1 MQTFLINHSHG
12 FVMNIRKITS
22 MTMVW
27 SLIVLTFNSIVL
39 YVVPEGRIAN
49 WADWRFWGLD
59 KHDWSAQHT
68 TVGFL
73 FIFAGLLHIYYN
85 WRTILSYM
93 KDKAKKLRVFT
104 TASNIGLGLTIIF
117 VIGTYLNV
125 PPMST
130 IVEFSEYFKESAA
143 KKYGDPPYGQAQ
155 SSSLKGFT
163 SRLGL
168 DLAKSR
174 ELLETAGIEVSD
186 DTEMIVSIGERSG
199 KTPQQVYEII
209 QSAGY
214 SSSGGGGSEPGTE
227 GSVNGIKAPKSGMGK
242 KTIAQLCDEIE
253 QDCAM
258 IIEGLQQ
265 KGLTVNPDEKLKDL
279 AAENGTG
286 PMQIYEMMVEVVKEQ
301 QGQ

>member
-1 MQTFLINHSHG
+1 
-12 FVMNIRKITS
+12 MNMRKITS
-22 MTMVW
+22 MTMIW

-49 WADWRFWGLD
+49 WADWRLWGLD

-85 WRTILSYM
+85 WRPLLSYL
-93 KDKAKKLRVFT
+93 KKKTRSFSLFT
-104 TASNIGLGLTIIF
+104 AASSIGLALTIIF

-130 IVEFSEYFKESAA
+130 IVDFSEQIKEGAA
-143 KKYGDPPYGQAQ
+143 RTYGDPPYGQAQ

-168 DLAKSR
+168 DLEKSR
-174 ELLETAGIEVSD
+174 ELLAEAGIMVED
-186 DTEMIVSIGERSG
+186 DKEMIVDIATRSG
-199 KTPQQVYEII
+199 KTPQQIYEII
-209 QSAGY
+209 RSATY
-214 SSSGGGGSEPGTE
+214 RTTVPSEAEEHSPA
-227 GSVNGIKAPKSGMGK
+227 GSVDGVTVPKSGMGK
-242 KTIAQLCDEIE
+242 KTISELCEEIG

-258 IIEGLQQ
+258 IIEGLKQR
-265 KGLTVNPDEKLKDL
+265 GMTVDPELKLKDI
-279 AAENGTG
+279 AVENGTG
-286 PMQIYEMMVEVVKEQ
+286 PMQIYEAMVEIVNEK
-301 QGQ
+301 QGQQ